1 MRSSRESQQF
11 PFQRG
16 TKCPRSDLSYGE
28 NNPTSGL
35 TGRGPNWRSWERPC
49 KPASQQEKE
58 MTPAGLL
65 ELKCKELRKVRGKN
79 FLKISHQKT

>member
-1 MRSSRESQQF
+1 
-11 PFQRG
+11 
-16 TKCPRSDLSYGE
+16 
-28 NNPTSGL
+28 
-35 TGRGPNWRSWERPC
+35 
-49 KPASQQEKE
+49 